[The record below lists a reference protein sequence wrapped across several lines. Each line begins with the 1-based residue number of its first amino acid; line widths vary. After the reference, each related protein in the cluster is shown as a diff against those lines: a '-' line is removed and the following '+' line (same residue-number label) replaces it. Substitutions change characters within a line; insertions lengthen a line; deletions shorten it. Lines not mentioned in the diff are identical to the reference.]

1 MTDALHAEISHT
13 GCFRVQRIYTG
24 LPAACPMPPH
34 RYTAR
39 HSASDHKKSG
49 LRLRFLEFYSVYF
62 NFFCEIC
69 TAI

>member
-1 MTDALHAEISHT
+1 MTDVLHAEISHT
-13 GCFRVQRIYTG
+13 GCFRVQRIYTVSRQ
-24 LPAACPMPPH
+24 PVRWPPH
-34 RYTAR
+34 RYKAR
-39 HSASDHKKSG
+39 RAASDRKKSG